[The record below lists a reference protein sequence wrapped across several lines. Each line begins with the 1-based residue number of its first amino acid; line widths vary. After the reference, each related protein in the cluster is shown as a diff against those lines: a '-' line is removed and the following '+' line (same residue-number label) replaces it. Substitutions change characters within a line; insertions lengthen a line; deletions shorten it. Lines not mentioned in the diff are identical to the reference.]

1 MPMRVT
7 RRSIITVVAVA
18 GATALAVAG
27 PSAANAAPKPARAA
41 AANAPENVIVVL
53 HDQLAST
60 PANKHDMSSRRA
72 RATSTQDAVLSNLGG
87 AAPKNVKH
95 FALGNAF
102 SASVTGAQA
111 AALAQ
116 DPRVAAVVPDR
127 KVEVAQPA
135 APTSNASNSS
145 RVPGSRR
152 TPVSSSISR

>member
-1 MPMRVT
+1 RDLRDSSARRHGDGHSGRGRAHRGSLPMRLR
-7 RRSIITVVAVA
+7 RRSIITVLTVV
-18 GATALAVAG
+18 GATAVAVVG
-27 PSAANAAPKPARAA
+27 PSAANAAPKPTPAA

-53 HDQLAST
+53 RDQLASP
-60 PANKHDMSSRRA
+60 PANKHDMASRRA
-72 RATSTQDAVLSNLGG
+72 RATSTQDAVLGGLTG

-127 KVEVAQPA
+127 K
-135 APTSNASNSS
+135 
-145 RVPGSRR
+145 
-152 TPVSSSISR
+152 